1 MLDKTDVYPSRKGGE
16 ARLLDRQDPVTYTD
30 QVAGAPISPK
40 QIESYA
46 ANGYLCI
53 DNLIDKDELEV
64 LVTERDALRRDR
76 RTSDSESVIVE
87 PRSKAVRSIFEVH
100 KISKVFRRLA
110 HDARLV
116 DVARYLLDDDV
127 YIHQSRLNYKP
138 GFFGKEFYWH
148 SDFETWH
155 VEDGM
160 PRMRALSVSISLT
173 ENLAINGPLLLI
185 PRSHYRYVSCAG
197 ETPKDNYRDS
207 LRRQEYGVPDP
218 AMLRSLVDKGG
229 IDAALGMAGSATF
242 FDCNTMHGSN
252 SNISPFARSNVFI
265 VYNSVENRVGQPF
278 GPSTPRPEF
287 LAERTDFSPITP
299 VSGRLR

>member
-1 MLDKTDVYPSRKGGE
+1 MLDKTDIYPSRKGGE
-16 ARLLDRQDPVTYTD
+16 AKLLDRQDPVTYTD

-40 QIESYA
+40 QIESYGK
-46 ANGYLCI
+46 NGYLCL
-53 DNLIDKDELEV
+53 DNLFDKDELDV
-64 LVTERDALRRDR
+64 LVTERDALRKDR
-76 RTSDSESVIVE
+76 STSKSESVIVE

-100 KISKVFRRLA
+100 KTSKVFRRLA

-116 DVARYLLDDDV
+116 DVARYLLGDDV

-173 ENLAINGPLLLI
+173 DNLEINGPLMLI
-185 PRSHYRYVSCAG
+185 PRSHCQYVSCAG
-197 ETPKDNYRDS
+197 ETPDNHYRNS
-207 LRRQEYGVPDP
+207 LRRQEYGVPEP
-218 AMLRSLVDKGG
+218 AMLRRLVDKGG
-229 IDAALGMAGSATF
+229 IDTALGMAGGATF

-265 VYNSVENRVGQPF
+265 VYNSVQNRVEQPF

-287 LAERTDFSPITP
+287 LAERTDFSPVTP